1 MNDYDT
7 IKIFQYNLFE
17 KPKEYKK
24 RNPPVRTEIGHKLDY
39 LTVTQKVEDWI
50 MVYCSLCK
58 SNSIVKVNWWWSKKN
73 DKKRAK
79 RGENNR
85 HLHLVNCG
93 CRHNSV
99 KHGYT
104 LDKGSKEYK
113 LHECVQSAKQR
124 AKKKNKKFDIDT
136 EYMISIGGIPEKCPI
151 LGIKLKTTG
160 SKVSDNSP
168 NIDEIRHGEGYI
180 KGNVRIVS
188 FKFNRRKS
196 DLTIEHC
203 QQIISYIKGDI

>member
-1 MNDYDT
+1 MTYLQ
-7 IKIFQYNLFE
+7 INLLE
-17 KPKEYKK
+17 EPKELKK
-24 RNPPVRTEIGHKLDY
+24 RNSPVKAKIGDKLDY
-39 LTVTQKVEDWI
+39 LTITQISGDWI
-50 MVYCSLCK
+50 MIYCSLCQ
-58 SNSIVKVNWWWSKKN
+58 SNKITSKRYWWYKNN
-73 DKKRAK
+73 DKRRAK
-79 RGENNR
+79 RGENNLHE
-85 HLHLVNCG
+85 HLSNCG
-93 CRHNSV
+93 CRHNAV

-104 LDKGSKEYK
+104 LDKGSKIYK
-113 LHECVQSAKQR
+113 LHECVKAAKNR

-136 EYMISIGGIPEKCPI
+136 EYMISIGGIPEKCPV

-160 SKVSDNSP
+160 SKISDNSP